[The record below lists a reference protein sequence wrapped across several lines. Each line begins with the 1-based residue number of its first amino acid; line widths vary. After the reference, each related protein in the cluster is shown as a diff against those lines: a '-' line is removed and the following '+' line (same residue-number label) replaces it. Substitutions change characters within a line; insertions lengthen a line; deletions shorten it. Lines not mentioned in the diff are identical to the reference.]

1 MTFLA
6 VFDELLPT
14 VLVVWLGGTWTLRH
28 IENGVFVIT
37 QIATARRRR
46 KAQAWADFKAAT
58 DQAWADYQAV
68 TS

>member
-1 MTFLA
+1 MTFLEFLEEMFPA
-6 VFDELLPT
+6 
-14 VLVVWLGGTWTLRH
+14 VLVVWIGGTWTLRH
-28 IENGVFVIT
+28 VENGVWVIT
-37 QIATARRRR
+37 QSVTARRRK